1 MKAAVYTRYG
11 SPDEINIQEI
21 EKPIPKLDQ
30 VLIKVKAACINSWDW
45 DLLQGTYFFVRAMGG
60 LFKPKYKILGCD
72 VAGLVESV
80 GENVTLFKP
89 GDEVFGDLS
98 GDNFGC
104 FAEYVCGNAKV
115 LAKKPGSIS
124 FEEACTIP
132 QAGLLAL
139 QGLRKAGEI
148 NQGMHVLIN
157 GAGGGVGAF
166 AIQLAK
172 SYGATV
178 TGVDR
183 ESKFDMMRSLGADH
197 CINYLEEDFTKN
209 GKQYDVILENISTH
223 SMFAYWRSLKKN
235 GKFIMTG
242 GRASRIFQLLFFSW
256 FLSTGGKRLSML
268 GLKYSPADLDYM
280 ARLVEMGKLKAM
292 IDKTY
297 SLDQTAKAFQDF
309 GLGDYKGKLVIAI
322 K

>member
-60 LFKPKYKILGCD
+60 LFTPKYKILGCD

-80 GENVTLFKP
+80 GENVNLFKP

-172 SYGATV
+172 STYATPC
-178 TGVDR
+178 TIDQSR
-183 ESKFDMMRSLGADH
+183 NARFD
-197 CINYLEEDFTKN
+197 
-209 GKQYDVILENISTH
+209 
-223 SMFAYWRSLKKN
+223 
-235 GKFIMTG
+235 
-242 GRASRIFQLLFFSW
+242 
-256 FLSTGGKRLSML
+256 
-268 GLKYSPADLDYM
+268 
-280 ARLVEMGKLKAM
+280 
-292 IDKTY
+292 
-297 SLDQTAKAFQDF
+297 
-309 GLGDYKGKLVIAI
+309 
-322 K
+322 